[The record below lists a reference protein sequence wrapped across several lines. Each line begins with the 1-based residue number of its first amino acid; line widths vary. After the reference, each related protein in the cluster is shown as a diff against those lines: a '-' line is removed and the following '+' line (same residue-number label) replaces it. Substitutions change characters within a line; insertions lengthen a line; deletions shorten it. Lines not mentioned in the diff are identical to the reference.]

1 MEKSNNFHT
10 FGLPVY
16 LPYDGSRSLN
26 PDVYAMLG
34 ENLHLLFSKKL
45 PFYRKY
51 LWLRCKIEQEGLG
64 REQLM
69 GDPDFAI
76 EPIKTEVSKI
86 TINNRVYNYRVPVL
100 LFYIEYGVITYLK
113 KPDAGFVSLAPWHHM
128 SDRKD
133 VMQMMKDTDKSH
145 LAGDKL

>member
-1 MEKSNNFHT
+1 MEKSNNPHT

-26 PDVYAMLG
+26 PDVYTVLG
-34 ENLHLLFSKKL
+34 ENLSLLFSKKL

-76 EPIKTEVSKI
+76 EPLKTAVSKI
-86 TINNRVYNYRVPVL
+86 TIDKKVYNYRIPVL
-100 LFYIEYGVITYLK
+100 LFYIEYGIIAHTKRPEGSHFKSV
-113 KPDAGFVSLAPWHHM
+113 APWHRVADR
-128 SDRKD
+128 SDLSKFHSVR
-133 VMQMMKDTDKSH
+133 QRTLITSN
-145 LAGDKL
+145 